1 MQNSVMQIGL
11 KRVKVEGDGEST
23 VKKEEVKVEVASQE
37 EFKAAEEELKKE
49 DDEPFQFDPNLFP
62 VLQDDELEKL
72 IAEWKSTNP
81 LWTISVPSLRPS
93 SVGCDDERQ

>member
-1 MQNSVMQIGL
+1 MQIGL
-11 KRVKVEGDGEST
+11 KRVKVEGDGESAIQ
-23 VKKEEVKVEVASQE
+23 KEDVKVEVAAHE
-37 EFKAAEEELKKE
+37 EVKVAYVDQKEE
-49 DDEPFQFDPNLFP
+49 DDEPFEFDPTLFP